1 MPFYPLLP
9 LIFVIT
15 VFGVIVASAIHAPGD
30 AGMSLL
36 IIALGVP
43 VYYGWQW
50 WSRRRAA

>member
-1 MPFYPLLP
+1 
-9 LIFVIT
+9 VIT

-50 WSRRRAA
+50 WSRRRAV